1 MQAQILDLLEQQQK
15 ERHMAMILVSHDP
28 EFVRALQPD
37 RVLTMPDG
45 TVDHFSDEMLDLVEL
60 A

>member
-1 MQAQILDLLEQQQK
+1 MV
-15 ERHMAMILVSHDP
+15 LVSHDP
-28 EFVRALQPD
+28 DFVRELQPD

-45 TVDHFSDEMLDLVEL
+45 TLDPFDEEMLELVQL